1 MPHMNR
7 WLVAAPL
14 SVALGLLFSFLGVPA
29 AWILAGILGAGSVA
43 LVTEED
49 LPVNEHLFTFARGTV
64 GVFAALPL
72 VGMNP
77 LPYLLPGVVAG
88 AVVIGMGFVGGL
100 ILANHGV
107 SRETGVLSLLPGG
120 ASLMP
125 AIARDVGADIRY
137 VSLSQYLRLLIVS
150 LTLPLVAS
158 QFTSVTRTE
167 LDPYWWMWLLVPALI
182 VGGVFA
188 GKLLKFPNPS
198 VFGPMALTVLVG
210 VLVDVTIVPPR
221 LLSIVGFL
229 AIGWMCGGG
238 LNVPALRRFS
248 RLLPATLAYIAGLM
262 LACAGMGW
270 LMAKWLGLSF
280 YEGYLA
286 TSPGALETVL
296 VLATSPAVVAL
307 QVIRLIMVILF
318 AGWLPKILSGGA
330 PRS

>member
-1 MPHMNR
+1 MNR

-182 VGGVFA
+182 VAGVFA

>member
-248 RLLPATLAYIAGLM
+248 HLLPATLAYIAGLM

-318 AGWLPKILSGGA
+318 AGWLPRILK
-330 PRS
+330 RL

>member
-14 SVALGLLFSFLGVPA
+14 SVALGLLFGFLGVPA

-43 LVTEED
+43 LVTQDD

-88 AVVIGMGFVGGL
+88 AVVIAMGFAGGL

-150 LTLPLVAS
+150 VSLPLVAS
-158 QFTSVTRTE
+158 QFSSATHTE
-167 LDPYWWMWLLVPALI
+167 LEPYWWMWLLVPALI
-182 VGGVFA
+182 VCGLFA
-188 GKLLKFPNPS
+188 GKLLRFPNPS

-210 VLVDVTIVPPR
+210 ALIDVAIVPPQ

-238 LNVPALRRFS
+238 LSVPALRRFS

-270 LMAKWLGLSF
+270 LMSKWLGLSF

-307 QVIRLIMVILF
+307 QVIRLIMVILI

>member
-77 LPYLLPGVVAG
+77 LPYLLPG

-182 VGGVFA
+182 VAGVFA

-318 AGWLPKILSGGA
+318 AGWLPRILK
-330 PRS
+330 RL

>member
-14 SVALGLLFSFLGVPA
+14 SAALGLLFGFLGVPA

-43 LVTEED
+43 LVTQDD

-88 AVVIGMGFVGGL
+88 AVVIAMGFAGGL
-100 ILANHGV
+100 VLANHGV

-150 LTLPLVAS
+150 VSLPLVAS
-158 QFTSVTRTE
+158 QFSPATQTE
-167 LDPYWWMWLLVPALI
+167 LEPYWWMWLLVPALI
-182 VGGVFA
+182 VCGLCA
-188 GKLLKFPNPS
+188 GKLLRFPNPS

-210 VLVDVTIVPPR
+210 ALIDVTIVPPQ

-238 LNVPALRRFS
+238 LSVPALRRFS

-270 LMAKWLGLSF
+270 LMSKWLGLSF

>member
-150 LTLPLVAS
+150 VSLPLVAS

-182 VGGVFA
+182 VAGVFA

-318 AGWLPKILSGGA
+318 AGWLPRILSGAA
-330 PRS
+330 PRW

>member
-1 MPHMNR
+1 MPHINR

-150 LTLPLVAS
+150 VSLPLVAS

-182 VGGVFA
+182 VAGVFA

-270 LMAKWLGLSF
+270 LMSKWLGLSF

-318 AGWLPKILSGGA
+318 AGWLPRILK
-330 PRS
+330 RL

>member
-14 SVALGLLFSFLGVPA
+14 SVALGLLFSWLGVPA

-318 AGWLPKILSGGA
+318 AGWLPRILK
-330 PRS
+330 RL

>member
-14 SVALGLLFSFLGVPA
+14 SVALGLLFSYLGVPA

-43 LVTEED
+43 LVTQDD

-88 AVVIGMGFVGGL
+88 AVVIAMGFAGGL
-100 ILANHGV
+100 VLANHGV

-150 LTLPLVAS
+150 VSLPLVAS
-158 QFTSVTRTE
+158 QLSPATQTE
-167 LDPYWWMWLLVPALI
+167 LEPYWWMWLLVPALI
-182 VGGVFA
+182 VCGLFA
-188 GKLLKFPNPS
+188 GKLLRFPNPS

-210 VLVDVTIVPPR
+210 ALIDVTIVPPQ

-238 LNVPALRRFS
+238 LSVPALRRFS

-270 LMAKWLGLSF
+270 LMSKWLGLSF

-307 QVIRLIMVILF
+307 QVIRLIMVILI

>member
-150 LTLPLVAS
+150 VSLPLVAS

-182 VGGVFA
+182 VAGVFA

-307 QVIRLIMVILF
+307 QVIRLIMVILI

>member
-167 LDPYWWMWLLVPALI
+167 LEPYWWMWLLVPALI
-182 VGGVFA
+182 VAGVFA

-330 PRS
+330 PRW

>member
-318 AGWLPKILSGGA
+318 AGWLPRILSGAA
-330 PRS
+330 PRW

>member
-1 MPHMNR
+1 MNR

-100 ILANHGV
+100 VLANHGV

-167 LDPYWWMWLLVPALI
+167 LEPYWWMWLLVPALI
-182 VGGVFA
+182 VAGVCA

-210 VLVDVTIVPPR
+210 ALVDVTIVPPP

-307 QVIRLIMVILF
+307 QVIRLIMVVLF
-318 AGWLPKILSGGA
+318 AGWLPKILSGAA
-330 PRS
+330 PRW

>member
-150 LTLPLVAS
+150 VSLPLVAS

-182 VGGVFA
+182 VAGVFA

>member
-14 SVALGLLFSFLGVPA
+14 SVALGLLFSYLGVPA

-43 LVTEED
+43 LVTEDD

-88 AVVIGMGFVGGL
+88 AVVISLGFVGGL

-150 LTLPLVAS
+150 VSLPLVAS
-158 QFTSVTRTE
+158 QFSSATQTKLE
-167 LDPYWWMWLLVPALI
+167 PYWWMWLVVPALI
-182 VGGVFA
+182 VGGLFA
-188 GKLLKFPNPS
+188 GKLLRFPNPS

-210 VLVDVTIVPPR
+210 ALIDVTIVPPQ

-238 LNVPALRRFS
+238 LSVPALRRFS

-307 QVIRLIMVILF
+307 QVIRLIMVILI

>member
-14 SVALGLLFSFLGVPA
+14 SVALGLLFSYLGVPA

-43 LVTEED
+43 LVTQDD

-88 AVVIGMGFVGGL
+88 AVVIAMGFAGGL
-100 ILANHGV
+100 VLANHGV

-150 LTLPLVAS
+150 VSLPLVAS
-158 QFTSVTRTE
+158 QLSPATQTE
-167 LDPYWWMWLLVPALI
+167 LEPYWWMWLLVPALI
-182 VGGVFA
+182 VCGLFA
-188 GKLLKFPNPS
+188 GKLLRFPNPS

-210 VLVDVTIVPPR
+210 ALIDVTIVPPQ

-238 LNVPALRRFS
+238 LSVPALRRFS

-270 LMAKWLGLSF
+270 LMSKWLGLSF
-280 YEGYLA
+280 YEGY
-286 TSPGALETVL
+286 
-296 VLATSPAVVAL
+296 LATSPAVVAL
-307 QVIRLIMVILF
+307 QVIRLIMVILI

>member
-1 MPHMNR
+1 MNR

-14 SVALGLLFSFLGVPA
+14 SVALGLLLSWLNVPA

-64 GVFAALPL
+64 GVLAALPL

-100 ILANHGV
+100 VLANHGV

-125 AIARDVGADIRY
+125 ALARDAGADIRY

-150 LTLPLVAS
+150 VSLPLVAS
-158 QFTSVTRTE
+158 QFSTASHTDA
-167 LDPYWWMWLLVPALI
+167 DPAWWMWLLVPGLI
-182 VGGVFA
+182 VA
-188 GKLLKFPNPS
+188 GAVVGRLVRLPNPS
-198 VFGPMALTVLVG
+198 VFGPMLLTALVG
-210 VLVDVTIVPPR
+210 AGVDVEIVPPP

-238 LNVPALRRFS
+238 LSVPSLRQFS

-318 AGWLPKILSGGA
+318 AGWLPKILSGLT
-330 PRS
+330 PRG

>member
-1 MPHMNR
+1 MNR

-14 SVALGLLFSFLGVPA
+14 SVALGLLFGFLGVPA

-43 LVTEED
+43 LVTQDD

-88 AVVIGMGFVGGL
+88 AVVIAMGFAGGL

-150 LTLPLVAS
+150 VSLPLVAS
-158 QFTSVTRTE
+158 QFSSATHTE
-167 LDPYWWMWLLVPALI
+167 LEPYWWMWLLVPALI
-182 VGGVFA
+182 VCGLFA
-188 GKLLKFPNPS
+188 GKLLRFPNPS

-210 VLVDVTIVPPR
+210 ALIDVTIVPPQ

-238 LNVPALRRFS
+238 LSVPALRRFS

-270 LMAKWLGLSF
+270 LMSKWLGLSF

-307 QVIRLIMVILF
+307 QVIRLIMVILI

>member
-14 SVALGLLFSFLGVPA
+14 SVALGLLFSYLGVPA

-77 LPYLLPGVVAG
+77 LPYLLPGIVAG
-88 AVVIGMGFVGGL
+88 AVVIGMGFAGGM

-125 AIARDVGADIRY
+125 AIARDIGADIRY

-150 LTLPLVAS
+150 VTLPLVAT
-158 QFTSVTRTE
+158 QFSHATQTE
-167 LDPYWWMWLLVPALI
+167 PEPYWWMWLLVPALI
-182 VGGVFA
+182 VGGLFA
-188 GKLLKFPNPS
+188 GKLLRFPNPS

-210 VLVDVTIVPPR
+210 MLIDVDIMPPR

-238 LNVPALRRFS
+238 LSVPALRRFS

-262 LACAGMGW
+262 AACAGMGW
-270 LMAKWLGLSF
+270 LMAKWLGLNF

-318 AGWLPKILSGGA
+318 AGWLPKILSGSA
-330 PRS
+330 PRG

>member
-1 MPHMNR
+1 MNR

-14 SVALGLLFSFLGVPA
+14 SVALGLLFSWLNVPA
-29 AWILAGILGAGSVA
+29 AWILAGILGAGTVA

-64 GVFAALPL
+64 GVLAALPL

-77 LPYLLPGVVAG
+77 LPYLLPGVVAS
-88 AVVIGMGFVGGL
+88 ASVIALGFAGGL
-100 ILANHGV
+100 VLANHGV

-125 AIARDVGADIRY
+125 ALARDAGADIRY

-150 LTLPLVAS
+150 VSLPLVAS
-158 QFTSVTRTE
+158 QFSTASYTRAN
-167 LDPYWWMWLLVPALI
+167 PAWWMWLLVPGLI
-182 VGGVFA
+182 VAGVA
-188 GKLLKFPNPS
+188 VGRLVRLPNPS
-198 VFGPMALTVLVG
+198 VFGPMLLTVLVG
-210 VLVDVTIVPPR
+210 TCVDVEIVPPR

-238 LNVPALRRFS
+238 LSVPALRQFS

-318 AGWLPKILSGGA
+318 AGWLPKILSGLT
-330 PRS
+330 PRG

>member
-100 ILANHGV
+100 VLANHGV

-150 LTLPLVAS
+150 VSLPLVAS

-182 VGGVFA
+182 VAGVFA

-318 AGWLPKILSGGA
+318 AGWLPRILK
-330 PRS
+330 RL

>member
-77 LPYLLPGVVAG
+77 LP
-88 AVVIGMGFVGGL
+88 
-100 ILANHGV
+100 
-107 SRETGVLSLLPGG
+107 
-120 ASLMP
+120 
-125 AIARDVGADIRY
+125 ARDVGADIRY

-318 AGWLPKILSGGA
+318 AGWLPRILK
-330 PRS
+330 RL

>member
-14 SVALGLLFSFLGVPA
+14 SVALGLLFSYLGVPA

-43 LVTEED
+43 LVTQDD

-150 LTLPLVAS
+150 VSLPLVAS
-158 QFTSVTRTE
+158 QLSPATQTE
-167 LDPYWWMWLLVPALI
+167 LEPYWWMWLLVPALI
-182 VGGVFA
+182 VCGLFA
-188 GKLLKFPNPS
+188 GKLLRFPNPS

-210 VLVDVTIVPPR
+210 ALIDVTIVPPQ

-238 LNVPALRRFS
+238 LSVPALRRFS

-270 LMAKWLGLSF
+270 LMSKWLGLSF

-318 AGWLPKILSGGA
+318 AGWLPKILSGAA
-330 PRS
+330 PRW

>member
-182 VGGVFA
+182 VAGVFA

-318 AGWLPKILSGGA
+318 AGWLPRILK
-330 PRS
+330 RL

>member
-150 LTLPLVAS
+150 VSLPLVAS

-182 VGGVFA
+182 VAGVFA

-210 VLVDVTIVPPR
+210 ALVDVTIVPPR

-318 AGWLPKILSGGA
+318 AGWLPRILSGAA
-330 PRS
+330 PRW

>member
-150 LTLPLVAS
+150 VSLPLVAS

-182 VGGVFA
+182 VAGVFA

-296 VLATSPAVVAL
+296 VLATSPAVVAM

-318 AGWLPKILSGGA
+318 AGWLPRILK
-330 PRS
+330 RL

>member
-14 SVALGLLFSFLGVPA
+14 SVALGLLFGFLGVPA

-43 LVTEED
+43 LVTQDD

-88 AVVIGMGFVGGL
+88 AVVIAMGFAGGL

-150 LTLPLVAS
+150 VSLPLVAS
-158 QFTSVTRTE
+158 QFSPATQTE
-167 LDPYWWMWLLVPALI
+167 LEPYWWMWLLVPALI
-182 VGGVFA
+182 VCGLFA
-188 GKLLKFPNPS
+188 GKLLRFPNPS

-210 VLVDVTIVPPR
+210 ALIDVTIVPPQ

-238 LNVPALRRFS
+238 LSVPALRRFS

-270 LMAKWLGLSF
+270 LMSKWLGLSF

>member
-1 MPHMNR
+1 MNR

-100 ILANHGV
+100 VLANHGV
-107 SRETGVLSLLPGG
+107 SLETGVLSLLPGG

-158 QFTSVTRTE
+158 QFTSATQTQPE
-167 LDPYWWMWLLVPALI
+167 PYWWMWLLVPALI

-318 AGWLPKILSGGA
+318 AGWLPKILSGAA
-330 PRS
+330 PRW

>member
-318 AGWLPKILSGGA
+318 AGWLPRILK
-330 PRS
+330 RL

>member
-150 LTLPLVAS
+150 LSLPLVAS

-182 VGGVFA
+182 VAGVFA

-210 VLVDVTIVPPR
+210 ALVDVTIVPPR

-318 AGWLPKILSGGA
+318 AGWLPRILK
-330 PRS
+330 RL

>member
-1 MPHMNR
+1 MNR

-107 SRETGVLSLLPGG
+107 SRETGVLSLLPGW

-318 AGWLPKILSGGA
+318 AGWLPRILK
-330 PRS
+330 RL